1 MKDASEIRSFL
12 SKCHGSENI
21 YRHFLPNICYTE
33 GVKGLAEIADCYWLI
48 DAIAS
53 YQWQPLTKTEAMW
66 DKQIW
71 NLTVSNNSA
80 VLTCQAYNSDEECIR
95 QEIEYTDFPLPEITL
110 YCRASAMSP
119 TSKPFM
125 LIMIPSED

>member
-1 MKDASEIRSFL
+1 M
-12 SKCHGSENI
+12 
-21 YRHFLPNICYTE
+21 
-33 GVKGLAEIADCYWLI
+33 AECYWLI

-71 NLTVSNNSA
+71 KLTVSGSSA
-80 VLTCQAYNSDEECIR
+80 ILTCQAYNSDEECIR